1 MIQKH
6 KYNLKERLYI
16 SGGWILGATSADHL
30 QRRRVRKEKSK
41 KSKLEEI
48 E

>member
-16 SGGWILGATSADHL
+16 RGGWILGATSAAHL
-30 QRRRVRKEKSK
+30 QKRRVRKEKSEE
-41 KSKLEEI
+41 SKLEEI